1 MSLKVLLWH
10 DAGPYEEEI
19 SKDLHGIRPLCI
31 LYHSSRIFLSFLCN
45 GWVRWWSWSHSHASS
60 GWDCAAQGL
69 HEQTGSGKHRNHRVG
84 RVRCY
89 DKSTTCVV
97 VFPLGSDGN
106 IGSDHPSWWAIAIAV
121 RRVKHISPDPGRRG
135 RQVLGS
141 GHALHS
147 DSVDSI
153 QRRGYRGA
161 YPPWPRIVRTYIRL
175 PQIKKQTPRRRQTRA
190 YPIPKQSI
198 FYSA

>member
-1 MSLKVLLWH
+1 MLVRTRRKYRKICTGF
-10 DAGPYEEEI
+10 GPSAYCIIAVESFFPFYATVEFGDDRDPIPMPPVVEI
-19 SKDLHGIRPLCI
+19 
-31 LYHSSRIFLSFLCN
+31 
-45 GWVRWWSWSHSHASS
+45 A
-60 GWDCAAQGL
+60 AAQGL

-84 RVRCY
+84 RIRCY